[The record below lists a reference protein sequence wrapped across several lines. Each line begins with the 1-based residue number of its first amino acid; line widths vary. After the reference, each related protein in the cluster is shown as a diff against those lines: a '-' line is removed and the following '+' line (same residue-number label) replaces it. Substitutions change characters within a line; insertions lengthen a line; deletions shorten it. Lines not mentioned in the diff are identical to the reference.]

1 MRPYHKYFYYGADIP
16 VMDEVT
22 KEELKWKFYR
32 LAIVL
37 NAIVLIVALGVVALL
52 KLQGHYAI
60 PAALILFAAAL
71 GLGLYF
77 RKHYSATRRWL
88 DEQP

>member
-1 MRPYHKYFYYGADIP
+1 
-16 VMDEVT
+16 MDEAT

-37 NAIVLIVALGVVALL
+37 NAIVLLVALGVVALL
-52 KLQGHYAI
+52 KLQGNYAI

-71 GLGLYF
+71 GFGLYF
-77 RKHYSATRRWL
+77 RKHYKATRRWL
-88 DEQP
+88 DEQA